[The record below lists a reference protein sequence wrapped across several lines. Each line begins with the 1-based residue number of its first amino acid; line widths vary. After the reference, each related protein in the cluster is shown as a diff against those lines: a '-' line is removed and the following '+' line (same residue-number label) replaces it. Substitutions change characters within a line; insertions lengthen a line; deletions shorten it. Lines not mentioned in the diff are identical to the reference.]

1 MREKKDIVFLCQFFH
16 PEYISSAQLPFDT
29 AKALQRAGFSVDVI
43 CGYPKEYY
51 TGSPVAKE
59 EILEG
64 IGIHRLRYLQPD
76 RKLRRTG
83 RQDKL
88 FHRLALQLGRGRTVT
103 ADGRRRSPC
112 RTGSDLQ
119 QP

>member
-51 TGSPVAKE
+51 TGSPVARE
-59 EILEG
+59 ETLEG
-64 IGIHRLRYLQPD
+64 IGIHRLR
-76 RKLRRTG
+76 
-83 RQDKL
+83 
-88 FHRLALQLGRGRTVT
+88 
-103 ADGRRRSPC
+103 
-112 RTGSDLQ
+112 
-119 QP
+119 